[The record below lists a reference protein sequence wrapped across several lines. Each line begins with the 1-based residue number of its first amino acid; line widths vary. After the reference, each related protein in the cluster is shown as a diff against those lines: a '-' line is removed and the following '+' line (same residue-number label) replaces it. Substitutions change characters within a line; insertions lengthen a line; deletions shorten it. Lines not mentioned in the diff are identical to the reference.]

1 MQLTTVKENIP
12 FEIQD
17 GTLFSIS
24 TNGVNNFTHGFHK
37 YAGKFIPQ
45 IPKWAISK
53 YLPDKKNKFIFDPF
67 CGSGTTL
74 VEGILSGNHVIG
86 TDIDGLSCLISKVKT
101 TKVDVKLLAEV
112 FEWLENGIKNNTF
125 SADFIP
131 ECATLS
137 HWFLEDY
144 TIILSKMRT
153 AINQIEDKTIQN
165 LALLCFSSIIR
176 RVSNAD
182 NQSQKAYVSHT
193 HIKTPENP
201 TTLFLAQLKH
211 YQERI
216 TEFSDLVTENLENR
230 IIHYDTTKSLDK
242 IIDFP
247 IDLAITSPPYIKAI
261 DYIYNQMVE
270 LFWVG
275 DLFDMQTQ
283 EKQNTKK
290 SLYVGNKQIAKKEYD
305 TYSPFHTLFCV
316 ENLDKNLQN
325 VFEFDIKNGHK
336 HSYVTYKYFA
346 EMEKHFI
353 EMRKIMAKNSHYIM
367 VVGNSNVSN
376 IDFETDKY
384 LIEIAKRNG
393 FQLANEWGYIIKNRY
408 MRFDRKDKGGIIDID
423 WVMDFVRN

>member
-1 MQLTTVKENIP
+1 MQLTNVKENIP
-12 FEIQD
+12 FEIPNE
-17 GTLFSIS
+17 TLFNIS

-53 YLPDKKNKFIFDPF
+53 YLQNEKNKWIFDPF

-74 VEGILSGNHVIG
+74 VEGILSGNNVIG

-101 TKVDVKLLAEV
+101 TKIDSAELNKV
-112 FEWLENGIKNNTF
+112 FEWLENGIKNDSF
-125 SADFIP
+125 LPDFKP
-131 ECATLS
+131 ECATLN
-137 HWFLEDY
+137 HWFIEDY
-144 TIILSKMRT
+144 SIILSKIRT
-153 AINQIEDKTIQN
+153 AINQIENAAIQN

-193 HIKTPENP
+193 HVKTPENP
-201 TTLFLAQLKH
+201 ITLFLAQLKH

-216 TEFSDLVTENLENR
+216 TEFSNLIDSNLQNK
-230 IIHYDTTKSLDK
+230 IIHFDTTKPLNK
-242 IIDFP
+242 IIDFQ
-247 IDLAITSPPYIKAI
+247 IDLAVTSPPYIKAI

-290 SLYVGNKQIAKKEYD
+290 VLYVGNKQIAKKEY
-305 TYSPFHTLFCV
+305 TNYSPFETIFGIQ
-316 ENLDKNLQN
+316 NLDKNLQT
-325 VFEFDIKNGHK
+325 VFEYDLKNGHK
-336 HSYVTYKYFA
+336 HSYITYKYFA
-346 EMEKHFI
+346 EMEKHFA
-353 EMRKIMAKNSHYIM
+353 EMSKIMAKNSHYIM

-376 IDFETDKY
+376 ISFETDKY
-384 LIEIAKRNG
+384 LIEIAQRNG
-393 FQLANEWGYIIKNRY
+393 FELATEWGYIIKNRY
-408 MRFDRKDKGGIIDID
+408 MRFDRKDRGGIIDID
-423 WVMDFVRN
+423 WVMDFVKV